1 LITGNERILG
11 EYYNT
16 IFYADFV
23 ERFKLKSLEVARFIF
38 NFFIQ
43 NFSSEFSI
51 NKIMNFL
58 SSQGIKFGKETVY
71 EYVEKLPE
79 TLNLVGLLNPTEGDV
94 LFEVDEDTME
104 KYEEAL
110 DLNDKDTIEK
120 ISKSYSI
127 FKKKGSETK
136 LLRRKMG
143 IVFQDPYSS
152 LDPRMKVLDIIKEPM
167 IATGYMKGKDADDRV
182 KELLEEVGL
191 SKSFAYRY
199 PHELSG
205 GQRQRVAIARAL
217 ATDPKFVVL
226 DEPTSALDVSVQAQ
240 TLNLLKELKRRRN
253 MTMLLITHNIAV
265 VSYMADRVAVMYAG
279 KLMELGDK
287 YQVLKDPR
295 HPYTVALISAVP
307 QPNPLAL
314 RNRIILKGDPPS
326 LIHPPRGCVFH
337 PRCPLA
343 FEECGWTANEVME
356 DLNYLLQSKYYD
368 IFGDR
373 VKIEIK
379 DENSLIISNA
389 NIKDVE
395 NVIKEEKEMIRS
407 LKSIKVVEE
416 KNGIIEIRLHKF
428 EEPKLYK
435 FENERRVA
443 CLLFKKVYLSISWC
457 LISKLQ

>member
-1 LITGNERILG
+1 
-11 EYYNT
+11 
-16 IFYADFV
+16 
-23 ERFKLKSLEVARFIF
+23 
-38 NFFIQ
+38 
-43 NFSSEFSI
+43 
-51 NKIMNFL
+51 
-58 SSQGIKFGKETVY
+58 
-71 EYVEKLPE
+71 
-79 TLNLVGLLNPTEGDV
+79 
-94 LFEVDEDTME
+94 
-104 KYEEAL
+104 
-110 DLNDKDTIEK
+110 
-120 ISKSYSI
+120 
-127 FKKKGSETK
+127 
-136 LLRRKMG
+136 
-143 IVFQDPYSS
+143 
-152 LDPRMKVLDIIKEPM
+152 
-167 IATGYMKGKDADDRV
+167 
-182 KELLEEVGL
+182 
-191 SKSFAYRY
+191 
-199 PHELSG
+199 
-205 GQRQRVAIARAL
+205 
-217 ATDPKFVVL
+217 
-226 DEPTSALDVSVQAQ
+226 
-240 TLNLLKELKRRRN
+240 
-253 MTMLLITHNIAV
+253 
-265 VSYMADRVAVMYAG
+265 MADRVAVMYAG

-356 DLNYLLQSKYYD
+356 DLNFLLQSKYYD

-407 LKSIKVVEE
+407 LKSIEVVEE